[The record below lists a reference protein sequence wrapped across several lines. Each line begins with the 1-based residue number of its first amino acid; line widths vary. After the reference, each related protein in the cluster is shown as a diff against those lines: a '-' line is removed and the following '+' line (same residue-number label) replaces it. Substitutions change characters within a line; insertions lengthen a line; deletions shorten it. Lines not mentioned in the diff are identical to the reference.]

1 MLLDQTG
8 IDGEVTAMTAGVI
21 AFQNCQGKVDQY
33 IAAGGVAC
41 LFRKHEFRVDSGFK
55 GAQQAAKLREEWW

>member
-21 AFQNCQGKVDQY
+21 AFSK
-33 IAAGGVAC
+33 
-41 LFRKHEFRVDSGFK
+41 FS
-55 GAQQAAKLREEWW
+55 RES